1 VIRAALFACLALA
14 LAPRPA
20 DALHFVSPASGTVVR
35 PGDLVT
41 VQLALDSG
49 ETATEVGL
57 FDDGQAVAATLAGTV
72 YSTQIRIPSAAVG
85 PDLLVAY
92 AVLAGGGAAIA
103 DLPIV
108 VDPGPL
114 RTLFVSVPARF
125 AAPGQTS
132 GIEVRGVFEDG
143 IVRDLSSPEVG
154 TTFASDNPSV
164 VAVHAAGIAQ
174 GRASGTATVSA
185 TSFGRTATTR
195 VAVQIPAAN
204 TNGIP
209 VITPAGDQTVAA
221 EQIVVLSAQASDPDG
236 DAVEYVWDQIAGRVV
251 VLHAPKSAT
260 PEFVAPRTS
269 TPLVLEFL
277 VSARDAKGA
286 MTLPALVRVTV
297 NPVTP

>member
-1 VIRAALFACLALA
+1 MRAVLLACLVFA

-20 DALHFVSPASGTVVR
+20 DALHFVSPASGTVVQ

-41 VQLALDSG
+41 VQLALDPG

-57 FDDGQAVAATLAGTV
+57 FDDGQAVAAALSGTV
-72 YSTQIRIPSAAVG
+72 YSGQIRIPSAAVG

-114 RTLFVSVPARF
+114 RALFVSVPARF
-125 AAPGQTS
+125 TAPGQTS

-143 IVRDLSSPEVG
+143 MVRDLSSPEVG
-154 TTFASDNPSV
+154 TTFASDSPGV
-164 VAVHAAGIAQ
+164 VATHDVGVAQ
-174 GRASGTATVSA
+174 ARASGTAVVSA
-185 TSFGRTATTR
+185 TTFGRTATTT
-195 VAVQIPAAN
+195 VVVQIPAAN
-204 TNGIP
+204 TNQIP
-209 VITPAGDQTVAA
+209 VITPGADQTVVA
-221 EQIVVLSAQASDPDG
+221 EQVVELSAQASDADG
-236 DAVEYVWDQIAGRVV
+236 DALEYVWDQIAGRVV
-251 VLHAPKSAT
+251 VLHDPKSAT

-286 MTLPALVRVTV
+286 MTLPAVVRVTV
-297 NPVTP
+297 NPAAQ